1 MFQERGCGRTNMKL
15 TVTTAENGFVVE
27 VEEPEDSHYYFVAL
41 DVADVC
47 GIIENL
53 LVDTKDQLDMT
64 NIAFEAVHSD
74 R

>member
-1 MFQERGCGRTNMKL
+1 MR
-15 TVTTAENGFVVE
+15 VTISTAENGFVVG
-27 VEEPEDSHYYFVAL
+27 VEERQDQHYYFVAL

-47 GIIENL
+47 GIIENI

-64 NIAFEAVHSD
+64 NIAFEAVPRD

>member
-1 MFQERGCGRTNMKL
+1 MKL
-15 TVTTAENGFVVE
+15 TITTAENGFVVD
-27 VEEPEDSHYYFVAL
+27 VEEPYVESHYYFVAL

-53 LVDTKDQLDMT
+53 LVDTKDQLDIT
-64 NIAFEAVHSD
+64 NIAFEAVASD

>member
-1 MFQERGCGRTNMKL
+1 MNITIS
-15 TVTTAENGFVVE
+15 TAENGFVVG
-27 VEEPEDSHYYFVAL
+27 VEEPEDCHYYFVAL

-47 GIIENL
+47 GIVANI

-64 NIAFEAVHSD
+64 NIAFEAVSSD

>member
-1 MFQERGCGRTNMKL
+1 MKL
-15 TVTTAENGFVVE
+15 TITPAENGFVVD
-27 VEEPEDSHYYFVAL
+27 VEEHEDSHYYFVAL

-47 GIIENL
+47 GIIENI

-64 NIAFEAVHSD
+64 NIAFEAVPSD

>member
-1 MFQERGCGRTNMKL
+1 MKL
-15 TVTTAENGFVVE
+15 TVTTAENGFVVG
-27 VEEPEDSHYYFVAL
+27 VEESPESHYYFVAL

-47 GIIENL
+47 GIIENI

-64 NIAFEAVHSD
+64 NIAFEAVPSD

>member
-1 MFQERGCGRTNMKL
+1 MKL
-15 TVTTAENGFVVE
+15 TITTAENGFVVD
-27 VEEPEDSHYYFVAL
+27 VEEPAESHYYFVAL

-47 GIIENL
+47 GIIENI

-64 NIAFEAVHSD
+64 NLAFEAVPSD

>member
-1 MFQERGCGRTNMKL
+1 MRL
-15 TVTTAENGFVVE
+15 TITTAENGFVVD
-27 VEEPEDSHYYFVAL
+27 VEEPEDCHYYFVAL

-47 GIIENL
+47 SIVENI

-64 NIAFEAVHSD
+64 HIAYEAVPSD